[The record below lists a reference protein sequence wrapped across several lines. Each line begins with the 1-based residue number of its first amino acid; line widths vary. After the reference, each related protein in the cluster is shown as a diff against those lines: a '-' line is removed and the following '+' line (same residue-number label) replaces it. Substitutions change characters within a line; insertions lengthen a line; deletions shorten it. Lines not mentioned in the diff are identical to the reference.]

1 VVLDAGLRAPYMCA
15 IMATL
20 SEPIAPE
27 SGATDAC
34 AATRGRPRAF
44 DPDRALAAAL
54 RLFWQHGYEGTSL
67 TALTEAM
74 GITRPSLY
82 ACFGNKEALFRK
94 ALDLYEREKLAYVG
108 AALAAPTAHE
118 VAERLLR
125 GVIVNL
131 CNGNDPQGCLG
142 VIATVACGAEAQ
154 SIRQEAIARGAS
166 AEAAL
171 IRRFVRAREE
181 GDLPNEYDP
190 LAMAQYL
197 QTVLQGLSIKAGTG
211 APRETL
217 ERVIEVSLAT
227 WPRGAAA

>member
-1 VVLDAGLRAPYMCA
+1 MESEICSDEAVEPTVPEPTVPEVMGAP
-15 IMATL
+15 
-20 SEPIAPE
+20 
-27 SGATDAC
+27 
-34 AATRGRPRAF
+34 RGRPRQFCAET
-44 DPDRALAAAL
+44 ALAAAL
-54 RLFWQHGYEGTSL
+54 QVFWKRGYEGASM
-67 TALTEAM
+67 AELTEAM
-74 GITRPSLY
+74 GITKPSLY

>member
-1 VVLDAGLRAPYMCA
+1 MCA

-20 SEPIAPE
+20 LEPCAGD
-27 SGATDAC
+27 SGATEAC
-34 AATRGRPRAF
+34 TRGRPRAF
-44 DPDRALAAAL
+44 DADRALAAAL
-54 RLFWQHGYEGTSL
+54 RLFWQHGYEGTSM

-108 AALAAPTAHE
+108 AALAAPTARE

-125 GVIVNL
+125 GVL
-131 CNGNDPQGCLG
+131 RTHCGGTDPQGCLG
-142 VIATVACGAEAQ
+142 VIATVACGVEAQ

-171 IRRFVRAREE
+171 IRRFVHAREE
-181 GDLPNEYDP
+181 GDLPAQYDP
-190 LAMAQYL
+190 QAMAQYL
-197 QTVLQGLSIKAGTG
+197 TTLLQGLAVKAGAG
-211 APRETL
+211 APREAL
-217 ERVIEVSLAT
+217 ERVIAVSLET